1 LQCSADQPGPA
12 AAAAAGHGSYDIKS
26 APSMAKRKFVTEE
39 LFVRVELNDHQ
50 KAFVGRK
57 TVLEITFE
65 VA

>member
-1 LQCSADQPGPA
+1 L
-12 AAAAAGHGSYDIKS
+12 YEIKS

-39 LFVRVELNDHQ
+39 LFARVESNDHQ
-50 KAFVGRK
+50 KAFIGRK